1 MDFEKLSFEGLLAA
15 FSSDSPTPGGGTAAA
30 LSAAMGAALAEM
42 VAALT
47 LSNEK
52 YAASHDVVRAI
63 AGAARRARQEFLWLA
78 REDSEAY
85 DAVVAA
91 RFLPK
96 ETDAERTARA
106 RRMVEANR
114 LAAEVPMRTARAAL
128 RLLATLPDL
137 ATKGNPN
144 AASDA
149 GTAALL
155 LEAASQAALLN
166 VAINLPGA
174 DDRDFVGK
182 MQAESDTI
190 RVEVARLR
198 ERVLETVRRG
208 FSPS

>member
-1 MDFEKLSFEGLLAA
+1 MDFEKLSFEDLLAA
-15 FSSDSPTPGGGTAAA
+15 FASDAPTPGGGTAAA
-30 LSAAMGAALAEM
+30 LAGSMGAALAEM

-47 LSNEK
+47 LSKEK
-52 YAASHDVVRAI
+52 YAASHDAVRPI

-91 RFLPK
+91 RGLPK
-96 ETDAERTARA
+96 ESEPQRSARA
-106 RRMVEANR
+106 RRMAEATR

-137 ATKGNPN
+137 AAKGNPN

-149 GTAALL
+149 GAAALL
-155 LEAASQAALLN
+155 LDAAAQAALLN

-174 DDRDFVGK
+174 DDRDFVTK
-182 MQAESDTI
+182 MQAESETI
-190 RVEVARLR
+190 RREVVRLR
-198 ERVLETVRRG
+198 ERVLDTVRKG
-208 FSPS
+208 F